1 MKMTV
6 IIIVVFVVIIIVV
19 VVIVVKNISVAL
31 VHKNFMQWL
40 EVEQFIEENGLE
52 KGMAGCIFNLSSWYL
67 QTRSVFQ
74 IFPSG
79 QHLT

>member
-52 KGMAGCIFNLSSWYL
+52 KGMAGCIFNLSLMFQKKKSSYL
-67 QTRSVFQ
+67 FW
-74 IFPSG
+74 I
-79 QHLT
+79 HII

>member
-52 KGMAGCIFNLSSWYL
+52 KGMAGCIFNLSL
-67 QTRSVFQ
+67 MFQ
-74 IFPSG
+74 KKKKVHIYFEYI
-79 QHLT
+79 